1 MTYRDN
7 LKNEI
12 KKLEARISKSK
23 NDSVEQITYLE
34 NLLNDLKLK
43 DFSEEMIDD
52 DNKILLKG

>member
-1 MTYRDN
+1 MSYRDN

-43 DFSEEMIDD
+43 EFSEEMIDE
-52 DNKILLKG
+52 DNRVLLKG

>member
-34 NLLNDLKLK
+34 NLLNDLKIK
-43 DFSEEMIDD
+43 EFSEDLVEEND
-52 DNKILLKG
+52 KILLKG

>member
-1 MTYRDN
+1 MSYRDN

-43 DFSEEMIDD
+43 EFSEDLVEEND
-52 DNKILLKG
+52 KILLKG